1 MCDWVNV
8 YETGECMKSKVLS
21 MLLVIVLLF
30 SCSINVYGY
39 DLKEKPDCRAA
50 IIMEQDSG
58 KVLYEYNSNEKLPM
72 ASVTK
77 LMTYYVFMKY
87 AKEEGMDFE
96 QTVRVST
103 AGWNLSPYASAIGL
117 KDGESL
123 TISQLIQGTLIVSAN
138 DFATALRDVYEL
150 NGGNMVEE
158 MNRKA
163 QEMGLTATSFINV
176 TGLTADD
183 GRDTNYSSARDLAV
197 LCKAVID
204 EFPETLEITSRR
216 SFDYKGKTFATTNRL
231 LIADSGVDGMKTGHT
246 EAAGYCLVSTK
257 MLQPAQDNYGKHRV
271 ITVVLGCKSEEGRV
285 QESAKLLKYA
295 EEAFANERVAS
306 ADDAFTSENPFYKA
320 GTIAASTNQDV
331 YVLHNVDD
339 SLQVKT
345 EFKSKLTKNITKG
358 DEIGTLVVTNSNG
371 EETKFPL
378 YAADDYKTV
387 NIFKKLILHVRNFFI
402 RLF

>member
-1 MCDWVNV
+1 MG
-8 YETGECMKSKVLS
+8 ETMKSKVLS
-21 MLLVIVLLF
+21 MLLAMVLLF
-30 SCSINVYGY
+30 SCSINVFGY
-39 DLKEKPDCRAA
+39 EIKEKPDCRAA
-50 IIMEQDSG
+50 IIMEQESG

-77 LMTYYVFMKY
+77 LMTYYVFMEY

-117 KDGESL
+117 KNGESL

-138 DFATALRDVYEL
+138 DFATALRDVYEV

-163 QEMGLTATSFINV
+163 QEMGLEVTSFINV

-183 GRDTNYSSARDLAV
+183 GSDTNYSSARDLAV
-197 LCKAVID
+197 LCKAIID
-204 EFPETLEITSRR
+204 EFPKTLEITSRR
-216 SFDYKGKTFATTNRL
+216 SFNYNGRPFDSTNRL
-231 LIADSGVDGMKTGHT
+231 LAADSGVDGMKTGYT

-257 MLQPAQDNYGKHRV
+257 MLQPSQDNYGEHRV

-285 QESAKLLKYA
+285 QESQKLLKYA
-295 EEAFANERVAS
+295 GEAFVNERVAS
-306 ADDAFTSENPFYKA
+306 AADAFTSENPFYKA
-320 GTIAASTNQDV
+320 VTIAAVTNQDT

-339 SLQVKT
+339 ALQVKAV
-345 EFKSKLTKNITKG
+345 FKSKLTKKITKG
-358 DEIGTLVVTNSNG
+358 DEIGALVVTDADG
-371 EETKFPL
+371 TETKVPL
-378 YAADDYKTV
+378 YASEDYKTV
-387 NIFKKLILHVRNFFI
+387 NIFKKLFLHVRNFLSS
-402 RLF
+402 LF

>member
-1 MCDWVNV
+1 M
-8 YETGECMKSKVLS
+8 GESMKSKVLS
-21 MLLVIVLLF
+21 VLLAIVILF
-30 SCSINVYGY
+30 SCSINAYGY

-50 IIMEQDSG
+50 IIIEQDSG
-58 KVLYEYNSNEKLPM
+58 KVLYEYNSNERLPM

-77 LMTYYVFMKY
+77 LMTYYVFMEY

-96 QTVRVST
+96 QTVKVST

-123 TISQLIQGTLIVSAN
+123 TISQLIQGTMIVSAN

-150 NGGNMVEE
+150 NGGNMVED

-183 GRDTNYSSARDLAV
+183 GIDTNYSSARDLAV
-197 LCKAVID
+197 LAKAVID
-204 EFPETLEITSRR
+204 EFPETLEITSRK
-216 SFDYKGKTFATTNRL
+216 SFDYKGKTFDTTNKL
-231 LIADSGVDGMKTGHT
+231 LEIDSGVDGMKTGHT
-246 EAAGYCLVSTK
+246 EAAGYCLIATK
-257 MLQPAQDNYGKHRV
+257 MIQPSQDNYGQHRV
-271 ITVVLGCKSEEGRV
+271 ITVVLGCESESGRV

-295 EEAFANERVAS
+295 EEGFANERIAS
-306 ADDAFTSENPFYKA
+306 SDDAFTTENPFYKA
-320 GTIAASTNQDV
+320 GNIAASTNQDA

-339 SLQVKT
+339 PLQVKA
-345 EFKSKLTKNITKG
+345 EFKPNLTKNITKG
-358 DEIGTLVVTNSNG
+358 DEIGTLVVIDGAG
-371 EETKFPL
+371 EETRFPL

-387 NIFKKLILHVRNFFI
+387 NIFKKLILHVKNFFN